1 MIVGVWSSSEY
12 NSVSSLLESTS
23 EVEKFNWTF
32 ECFFEGE
39 LMQFDLYAG
48 DRFCFLWNG
57 ERNGVNVRQVIDHF
71 RRSIG
76 VLENWLIPLF
86 FQRVLDCLCSYWKCF
101 LMVKSGL
108 FSLNVPI

>member
-1 MIVGVWSSSEY
+1 MLVGVVSSSEY

-48 DRFCFLWNG
+48 DRFCFFV
-57 ERNGVNVRQVIDHF
+57 ER
-71 RRSIG
+71 
-76 VLENWLIPLF
+76 
-86 FQRVLDCLCSYWKCF
+86 
-101 LMVKSGL
+101 
-108 FSLNVPI
+108 